1 MKQGADYMK
10 QEMFDISIDEFD
22 ALDGTHAFSEEYKK
36 KKKEM
41 LRGYRK
47 SVYRAEHGN
56 YRRAV
61 VAAAVVILSTPVI
74 VRAAAGSEFIS
85 RIWGTSGKENIDS
98 HDETIYDEE
107 KDVTYTV
114 TYPKREYEDM
124 EPDRAEELIGDFISR
139 ETVVKELGD
148 TRLTILTAVNDG
160 NAAVVEFTLEKEGGV
175 DMLTYSQLDN
185 ESKGAW
191 FTEQSPFY
199 FQFAGCNENIFV
211 DMNKST
217 RDLLYCYDYMVMDTQ
232 EQMTDKLV
240 LEIVQYLDAGENE
253 EMEGIRDTLLVPL
266 NQEVKKTEYVN
277 AGGGTIS
284 ISPLSMKIDVNMG
297 LGLSEDEAYDPWNIY
312 YVAVNYS
319 DETSYV
325 VHEHDIEGVHSCD
338 VEIENNSYACG
349 DLENHLVY
357 VFNRLVDI
365 EKVESITVNE
375 TVYHFR

>member
-10 QEMFDISIDEFD
+10 QEMFDISIEEFD
-22 ALDGTHAFSEEYKK
+22 ALDGAHEFSEEYKK

-47 SVYRAEHGN
+47 SVYRAEHG
-56 YRRAV
+56 RHRKAA

-74 VRAAAGSEFIS
+74 VKAATGSEFIS

-98 HDETIYDEE
+98 HEEIIYDEE
-107 KDVTYTV
+107 KDITYTV
-114 TYPKREYEDM
+114 TYPKREYVDM
-124 EPDRAEELIGDFISR
+124 EADRAEELIGDSISH

-148 TRLTILTAVNDG
+148 TRLTILTAINDG

-191 FTEQSPFY
+191 FTERTPFY
-199 FQFAGCNENIFV
+199 FQFAGCNESIFV
-211 DMNKST
+211 DMNIST
-217 RDLLYCYDYMVMDTQ
+217 KDLLYCYDYMVMDTQ
-232 EQMTDKLV
+232 EQMKDKLV
-240 LEIVQYLDAGENE
+240 LEIVQYSEAGENE
-253 EMEGIRDTLLVPL
+253 EMETIKDTLLVPL
-266 NQEVKKTEYVN
+266 SREAEKTEYVN
-277 AGGGTIS
+277 AEGGVIS
-284 ISPLSMKIDVNMG
+284 ISPLSMKIDVNTG
-297 LGLSEDEAYDPWNIY
+297 LGLSEDEAYDPWNVY

-325 VHEHDIEGVHSCD
+325 VHEHDIEGVHFCD
-338 VEIENNSYACG
+338 VEIDNSSYACG

-357 VFNRLVDI
+357 IFNRLVDT
-365 EKVESITVNE
+365 ENVESITVNE
-375 TVYHFR
+375 TVYNLR